1 MNTLDKV
8 SIIIRMQNIQLLKY
22 ISIKENWNYI
32 ELCKE
37 YLQ

>member
-1 MNTLDKV
+1 MRCIDEL
-8 SIIIRMQNIQLLKY
+8 SIIIRMQNIQLLKL
-22 ISIKENWNYI
+22 IAFTENWDYI